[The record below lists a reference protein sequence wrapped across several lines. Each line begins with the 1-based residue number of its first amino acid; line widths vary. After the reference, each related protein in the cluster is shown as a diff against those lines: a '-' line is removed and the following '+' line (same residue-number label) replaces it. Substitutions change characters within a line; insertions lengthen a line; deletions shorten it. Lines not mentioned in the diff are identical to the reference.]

1 MKYSI
6 EIKATAIK
14 DLKRLGKNTAVRIT
28 KRIMAM
34 SDDLQGDIKKLQDN
48 EPNYRM
54 RVGDFRVLFDLEGNN
69 VIVYRVMHRKESYI

>member
-34 SDDLQGDIKKLQDN
+34 SDDLQSDIKKLQDN

-54 RVGDFRVLFDLEGNN
+54 RVGDFRVLLTW
-69 VIVYRVMHRKESYI
+69 KETM

>member
-69 VIVYRVMHRKESYI
+69 VIVYRVMHRKESYR

>member
-6 EIKATAIK
+6 ELKATAVK
-14 DLKRLGKNTAVRIT
+14 DLKRIGKDTAVRIT

-48 EPNYRM
+48 EPNYRL

-69 VIVYRVMHRKESYI
+69 VVVYRVMHRKESYR

>member
-6 EIKATAIK
+6 ELKATAVK
-14 DLKRLGKNTAVRIT
+14 DLKRIGKDTAVRIT

-48 EPNYRM
+48 EPNYRLI
-54 RVGDFRVLFDLEGNN
+54 VGDFRVLFDLEGNN
-69 VIVYRVMHRKESYI
+69 VVVYRVMHRKESYR